1 MKKTTA
7 LLLCLVI
14 AATAHA
20 QPKGVI
26 RGTVTSEGAPVAGA
40 PIQAM
45 SGSAPMPFR
54 TLSSATG
61 EYSLSA
67 LPPGAYMV
75 TIRMPGFQYVPFTQ
89 DGVAVAAGKTRRLD
103 ISLFV
108 GNLGTIGDDPFT
120 YLAEIRA
127 GSKELAGPVP
137 RTADGHPDLSG
148 VWNGNDDLYPDDPAL
163 LPWAAEVLQKSLA
176 KDLQDMPRGMCLPAG
191 VLPLGPFFRKFVHVG
206 NLLVVLNED
215 EVVGYRQIFLD
226 GRAHP
231 ADLEPTWQGH
241 SIGRWD
247 GDTLVVDATG
257 FNAKSVMSIFPHT
270 EQLRVT
276 ERYHRRDYGHMDV
289 QVIADDPGA
298 LTKPW
303 TLNMVWDLTPDQDLH
318 EYVCTE
324 STLNMHL
331 EWRKAAG
338 Y

>member
-1 MKKTTA
+1 MKNTA
-7 LLLCLVI
+7 VLLLCLVL

-20 QPKGVI
+20 QPKGVV
-26 RGTVTSEGAPVAGA
+26 RGTVTSEGVPVAGA
-40 PIQAM
+40 PIQAV
-45 SGSAPMPFR
+45 SDSAPTPFR

-61 EYSLSA
+61 EYLLSG
-67 LPPGAYMV
+67 LPAGAYVV

-89 DGVAVAAGKTRRLD
+89 DSVAIAAGKTRRLD
-103 ISLFV
+103 ISLLV
-108 GNLGTIGDDPFT
+108 GNLGTLGDDPFT
-120 YLAEIRA
+120 YLAEIRER
-127 GSKELAGPVP
+127 SKDLGGPVP
-137 RTADGHPDLSG
+137 RAADGHPDLSG
-148 VWNGNDDLYPDDPAL
+148 VWNGNDDLYPEDPAL
-163 LPWAAEVLQKSLA
+163 LPWAAEVFQKRLA

-191 VLPLGPFFRKFVHVG
+191 VLPLGPFFRKFVHTR

-215 EVVGYRQIFLD
+215 EVVGHRQIFLD
-226 GRAHP
+226 SRPHP

-247 GDTLVVDATG
+247 GDTLVVDVTG
-257 FNAKSVMSIFPHT
+257 FNTKSAMGLFPHT

-289 QVIADDPGA
+289 QVIADDPGT

-303 TLNMVWDLTPDQDLH
+303 TLNMVWNFAPDQDLH